1 MGIILEVRD
10 IHRRFKMGGQALDV
24 LTGVDFE
31 LEEGEILA
39 IVGQSGSGK
48 STLLHQ
54 VGLLDKPDRGE
65 VVFRGEKLP
74 LGGPQAAH
82 ARNRYFGFVFQF
94 YHLMPDFTA
103 LENTLMPALI
113 MDDWVTWRRRK
124 KEQKER
130 ARSLLERVGLSE
142 RMNHKPP
149 QLSGGERQRVAIARA
164 LMNAPPVLLCDEPTG
179 NLDRKTAEGVR
190 DLLWDLNESEG
201 QSMVLVTH
209 DYQLASDARRTLVLV
224 DGRLTEH
231 VETPS

>member
-1 MGIILEVRD
+1 MGVILEVRE
-10 IHRRFKMGGQALDV
+10 IHRQFRMGEQVLDV
-24 LTGVDFE
+24 LRGVD
-31 LEEGEILA
+31 LTLDEGEILA

-54 VGLLDKPDRGE
+54 VGLLDKPDNGE
-65 VVFRGEKLP
+65 ILFRGERLP

-113 MDDWVTWRRRK
+113 MDDWLTYRRRK
-124 KEQKER
+124 KQLKER
-130 ARSLLERVGLSE
+130 ARSLLERVGLTD
-142 RMNHKPP
+142 RMSHKPP

-179 NLDRKTAEGVR
+179 NLDRKTAECVR
-190 DLLWDLNESEG
+190 DLLWDLNESES
-201 QSMVLVTH
+201 QSMILATH
-209 DYQLASDARRTLVLV
+209 DYQLASDARRTMVLV